1 MRKLKLLLLLCF
13 GAIGLNAQVGAS
25 CSNAQTISYGTSTIT
40 STHATHWMKINPTS
54 ADVRVALFPDTLQVE
69 YDTLLAYAGS
79 CGNQTVLSSAGNLD
93 GNRVMWFDLHGLTP
107 GQSYY
112 LKTERSSDS
121 TNASRFFVLIEQIA
135 VSCNDLMVNGGF
147 ESYSGYPV
155 CSNQLSTFNISLA
168 NGWQDASLITPSPS
182 ADFYHVNAPSNVS
195 CLNFPPT
202 PNTGNGHVG
211 FAVGGANNANYL
223 EYCVSPQSQSL
234 LAGTTYAVTYFVKR
248 ATGNDPVTISV
259 KVSYTLA
266 QAQGWTGV
274 VLTPQ
279 IAIPQPNGYTKMVCY
294 YQPLISGPIYLTI
307 GSSTPPLNPTLNYF
321 YLDDVSIY
329 ESIGVSSAAQ
339 TICTSIYPTT
349 FQAFGGSGYTWSI
362 TPASTNFSSNGNT
375 ASFIPST
382 TGNYTVT
389 VTGTT
394 LGGCPSTAVYP
405 FQVIPSPTASI
416 SPSGIVT
423 ICSGNATTLT
433 ANTNYPAGIQWYT
446 AVNIQGQGLQTLNC
460 AGCTTISVTQPG
472 FYVLQ
477 VTGANGCM
485 TFSVVQVVQNISP
498 TLTLLSTSEHCTA
511 SNDGTGTA
519 QVSSGTPPY
528 TYSWSTQPIQT
539 TSTATGLDAG
549 TYTVTVTDANGC
561 TVSGTVTIGTDPLPP
576 APAITASYGNAP
588 NLCTSGQVVV
598 YTVSNYNAALTYV
611 PTFNPTPASV
621 SQPFAGVW
629 TVDWGSICNDIDFT
643 LTSYNGNAVCSSTT
657 TISLPGCCGM
667 CNFTGNDAMSNGTSI
682 STVPQLAAAYPA
694 FFTITGNTYTYNNPA
709 GTLYVNGNLT
719 IAGGIIFQIV
729 NSDVQLGTNAALL
742 LTSATTNQIQIIG
755 SHLHASCG
763 DMWKGIIASGTNNN
777 IDINSNSLIEDAIYA
792 VSSSLG
798 APFKL
803 DESIFNKNYQ
813 SVVASFYNA
822 AHPGQVKNC
831 VFTCRQLPI
840 GTTINDVKGAQ
851 VVTFVQ
857 VFPVENYP
865 TATLLPPYANKRSF
879 AGAYIDRVG
888 AAQLN
893 ASNQL
898 INVTDISIGVL
909 GGYNE
914 LNVFDNLDFG
924 VYASKSN
931 VQVFNNAFQFI
942 TSYTNVKGNP
952 GTPGTAIFGTTD
964 GLNTNK
970 RFWVGNPQTNS
981 NTFYDCGRGIE
992 LNGYYDVSI
1001 RGNNFESTIA
1011 YSSLAVFSP
1020 IGNMA
1025 VYVKSGRYILADIME
1040 NHIVNWDLGIY
1051 FINDVYALSTTTY
1064 MKFMGDANIKFNT
1077 IEPVLYNGAPN
1088 TEYVRN
1094 AIVTQ
1099 SLYPSNCPSC
1109 IVNYNAQPGRLYID
1123 GNDMYNVF
1131 NGITKQGW
1139 IHMPRCADNQINLVM
1154 QPVGQFTIPAQ
1165 QGIRVI
1171 DCEEPIE
1178 NNNVIVGPNDSKKT
1192 LRGIYLTNN
1201 NAPHVRCNDVDQVG
1215 QCIVYEA
1222 SNMNGSFWNNAMRTS
1237 QDGFSLLNNGKI
1249 STQGAPMLAINN
1261 FTGVTGDNLFYGPFS
1276 HADTY
1281 TENTLTPQN
1290 HSKLYVRPGYPYQPA
1305 VNATNGIPAS
1315 DDYFLNQSLFVVP
1328 GTTPYSC
1335 NTPAPIPPAGGG
1347 DQTGEAHVLAN
1358 IASEQTEETG
1368 FVQET
1373 RWQDQQRTYELLKQD
1388 AALMDTSLV
1397 LQNFYVEM
1405 QNSPTEKI
1413 AVVEEQMAKDSL
1425 SSALATNAA
1434 LVPNCLIEQNYKD
1447 FNVLYLKATAGDS
1460 LSLADIAALEALA
1473 GQCPLI
1479 GGRAVYRA
1487 RILVCLIDGVYRTW
1501 EDTCAIPPS
1510 TARRNLTPQT
1520 ASPQSNQAQ
1529 VVSLYPNPNNGTM
1542 TLAYSLDEDATLSIV
1557 NALGQVVATQTIY
1570 AGQNKNM
1577 ILVEN
1582 LPNGIYAVNLNANG
1596 KIIYREVVQIVK

>member
-1 MRKLKLLLLLCF
+1 MIRLRTLFILVLLLV
-13 GAIGLNAQVGAS
+13 GSGMLNAQAS
-25 CSNAQTISYGTSTIT
+25 CITATAMPAGNSGMYDRPFTGTTRWFSFVALASDINI
-40 STHATHWMKINPTS
+40 STHCSNHASDSHLHKL
-54 ADVRVALFPDTLQVE
+54 ALFS
-69 YDTLLAYAGS
+69 GS
-79 CGNQTVLSSAGNLD
+79 CGNLVALDSAVASG
-93 GNRVMWFDLHGLTP
+93 
-107 GQSYY
+107 
-112 LKTERSSDS
+112 SSDS
-121 TNASRFFVLIEQIA
+121 VLVLSATGLTANATYYLRLTNDETSCSRCSQTTGTFDLSLVNQLAPLSTSCDMLCNGNFEAFDSDPNGGNCLYCGALPWPKALQNHCWSPVDIGTNETINPPFCTPDYCNAS
-135 VSCNDLMVNGGF
+135 C
-147 ESYSGYPV
+147 
-155 CSNQLSTFNISLA
+155 
-168 NGWQDASLITPSPS
+168 ASS
-182 ADFYHVNAPSNVS
+182 ACFHIPAAI
-195 CLNFPPT
+195 
-202 PNTGNGHVG
+202 PNTGDGHVA
-211 FAVGGANNANYL
+211 FLASGANNTQYREYL
-223 EYCVSPQSQSL
+223 KQQIFLLPNTVYEVSYY
-234 LAGTTYAVTYFVKR
+234 AMNVNITYGVNFGYAVMSNLPTPLTYSAPATHSDPIAPNSAGYQQYTSTFTVPAAGYYWFVIGPYDTYIYPNNQG
-248 ATGNDPVTISV
+248 AYVLVDDLSITELTPTVPVISPV
-259 KVSYTLA
+259 GPITLCSGQTTNLAVNNAFVNCNTLQWYQNSINNPIPGANSFFYNTPANLAPGTYTYYVSYSNPD
-266 QAQGWTGV
+266 GSCV
-274 VLTPQ
+274 
-279 IAIPQPNGYTKMVCY
+279 
-294 YQPLISGPIYLTI
+294 IY
-307 GSSTPPLNPTLNYF
+307 STP
-321 YLDDVSIY
+321 
-329 ESIGVSSAAQ
+329 
-339 TICTSIYPTT
+339 
-349 FQAFGGSGYTWSI
+349 I
-362 TPASTNFSSNGNT
+362 T
-375 ASFIPST
+375 
-382 TGNYTVT
+382 
-389 VTGTT
+389 
-394 LGGCPSTAVYP
+394 
-405 FQVIPSPTASI
+405 VI
-416 SPSGIVT
+416 VD
-423 ICSGNATTLT
+423 
-433 ANTNYPAGIQWYT
+433 
-446 AVNIQGQGLQTLNC
+446 GLQM
-460 AGCTTISVTQPG
+460 S
-472 FYVLQ
+472 
-477 VTGANGCM
+477 
-485 TFSVVQVVQNISP
+485 
-498 TLTLLSTSEHCTA
+498 LLSTSEHCTA

-1596 KIIYREVVQIVK
+1596 KIIFHEVVMVVK